1 VESTVSPRR
10 AELLSATLRRF
21 VRRGARGHI
30 SKLLGKTRPEDVAL
44 QFGGLTPSDQ
54 LAVFRILLADYREA
68 AGHVLTELEP
78 PTRLAILEQ
87 LEPSEIAGLLEEMPV
102 DDAVGLVTALPAELH
117 EQVLE
122 LVDRGDLTGV
132 QAQLVFEDD
141 SAGRIMN
148 PDYLALADDTSVG
161 EAIRAVQ
168 GTHSLE
174 NVFYLYVVDAG
185 NHLVGVTSLRQ
196 LLLAPPEQQL
206 REVMTR
212 SIIKAHTDTDQEE
225 VARLAARYDLL
236 AIPVT
241 DGSNRLMGII
251 TVDDIIDV
259 FKEEATEDFLKMVG
273 TSDSELVYQ
282 MKSIKVAG
290 IRLPWLLINL
300 AGLLTVGGLIK
311 HFQVSFSEAL
321 FLLTFVPVIMGMG
334 GNVGSQTSTLAV
346 RGLATGHV
354 ALGEGR
360 ARRFVFQQ
368 LRIGAV
374 LGVICAGLAA
384 VGAYV
389 LEGVLHF
396 SDSSTFSAPMYAA
409 IVGAALF
416 LAILVASCNG
426 AVIPLLFKRLG
437 VDPAVAAGPLVSTMN
452 DLTGIVIYFGIAAAL
467 FDLLMH

>member
-1 VESTVSPRR
+1 MEQTVSPRR
-10 AELLSATLRRF
+10 AELLSASLRRF

-54 LAVFRILLADYREA
+54 LSVFRILLSDYRES

-78 PTRLAILEQ
+78 PTRVAILEQ
-87 LEPSEIAGLLEEMPV
+87 LNPAEIAGLLEDMPV
-102 DDAVGLVTALPAELH
+102 DDAVGLVTSLPAELH
-117 EQVLE
+117 ERVIE
-122 LVDRGDLTGV
+122 LVDRGDLPEV
-132 QAQLVFEDD
+132 QAQLVYEDD

-148 PDYLALADDTSVG
+148 PDYLALPDDTTVG
-161 EAIRAVQ
+161 EAIAAVQ
-168 GTHSLE
+168 GTQALE
-174 NVFYLYVVDAG
+174 NVFYLYIVDGG

-196 LLLAPPEQQL
+196 LLLTPSEKPL
-206 REVMTR
+206 SEVMTR

-241 DGSNRLMGII
+241 DGSNRLLGII

-259 FKEEATEDFLKMVG
+259 VKEEATEDFLKMVG

-282 MKSIKVAG
+282 MKSIRVAG

-300 AGLLTVGGLIK
+300 GGLLTVGSLIK
-311 HFQVSFSEAL
+311 HFQVSFGEAL

-334 GNVGSQTSTLAV
+334 GNVGSQTSTLAI

-354 ALGEGR
+354 VLGEGR
-360 ARRFVFQQ
+360 ALRFVLQQ
-368 LRIGAV
+368 VRIGAV
-374 LGVICAGLAA
+374 LGLVCASLAA
-384 VGAYV
+384 CGAYV
-389 LEGVLHF
+389 LEGVLRF
-396 SDSSTFSAPMYAA
+396 SSASTFSVGTYAG
-409 IVGAALF
+409 IVAAALF
-416 LAILVASCNG
+416 LAIVVASING

-437 VDPAVAAGPLVSTMN
+437 VDPAVAAGPLVSTLN
-452 DLTGIVIYFGIAAAL
+452 DLTGIVIYFGIATAL
-467 FDLLMH
+467 FDILMH